1 MPSGGD
7 DSGRGNGPSGQSSTG
22 NGSTDSSS
30 PGGKGSSSS
39 SGGSSSGGKG
49 ASSNG
54 GGYAGGGFDSSA
66 ASGKGDAADFG
77 GGSSSGKGGSGGS
90 SSGGK
95 GASSN
100 GSSSGSDGLG
110 FGPSVSGGRGS
121 AAPSTGGFAP
131 AGDLGLG
138 PSVSGGRGTPASSTG
153 GYAPSSVGAG
163 RGTYSGATST
173 GGFAPDFNTGRFG
186 WGSSSVSS
194 VAGGRGTPSPTT
206 GGVAPSSFAQGSIAR
221 SFSDLA
227 RSAGQVGV
235 MGVGGQKSFNPL
247 GGEYTGPAPS
257 TPSASITASPAAT
270 LAGYGEAANTAG
282 QAGIMGVG
290 TGGIGTK
297 GFDTV
302 GGRYTGPEPTQGRSA
317 SSRADDESRIA
328 SSRAETMAQAE
339 AREQANR
346 SAYGQF
352 HDDYQ
357 QKAGMP
363 ANRGLFAEFNPAE
376 NGRQVGFTPSAEV
389 ADLNKADFLPGQM
402 ALSATPPT
410 NFSNVNPVSTSYV
423 TPQTQSVEQ
432 STSNAMVGTKTSL
445 DEAKENALDLI
456 ASVEGRPTN
465 SFNSVGYASS
475 LGVTHMNVVGTTA
488 AEMIGIME
496 KADKSAGK
504 SYKADRTFVGAY
516 QLGRTAISRAVK
528 AGVISANQNLDENAQ
543 KAVAGYLT
551 DQRAKAAT
559 VNGKVS
565 PTALAKGLAQEWAG
579 LATSNGRSYYAGRG
593 GNKAGTTYAE
603 TLAIATELAEAYN
616 NPTSANTAA
625 QNVSTFSSVP
635 TGYQSPASAAISE
648 VAGPAAGKSGAASAG
663 PAAGAENGVSGEAT
677 GGKQGNKGLATA
689 IDIGIGV
696 VSPIAGIANSVFGKG
711 IFGQSFGEY
720 LANQIANGNG
730 TGGAVNFTGDA
741 PLDPPTAP
749 EEEATPAETPTFVS
763 KYIRPQKKFP
773 TPYEKWG
780 PQSFG

>member
-173 GGFAPDFNTGRFG
+173 GGFAPDFNNGRFG

-235 MGVGGQKSFNPL
+235 MGIGGQKSFNPL

-352 HDDYQ
+352 HNDYQ

-432 STSNAMVGTKTSL
+432 STSMGIPSPSNDSHMATFEGIAKAEGTAGEAGYTTVFGGRQVPGLTDMTIAEARAFGVEQAKANKTSSAIGKPQVITSTL
-445 DEAKENALDLI
+445 DMWARANNINVNETKFSKKTQNEIAGWLMGERADKASKMPGGLNAH
-456 ASVEGRPTN
+456 N
-465 SFNSVGYASS
+465 
-475 LGVTHMNVVGTTA
+475 LGV
-488 AEMIGIME
+488 
-496 KADKSAGK
+496 
-504 SYKADRTFVGAY
+504 
-516 QLGRTAISRAVK
+516 QLSK
-528 AGVISANQNLDENAQ
+528 
-543 KAVAGYLT
+543 
-551 DQRAKAAT
+551 
-559 VNGKVS
+559 
-565 PTALAKGLAQEWAG
+565 EWAG
-579 LATSNGRSYYAGRG
+579 LAGPNGKSQYAKDGVNNAHTSWSETKSIAADYIAGIG
-593 GNKAGTTYAE
+593 SSSGSSQSVSAF
-603 TLAIATELAEAYN
+603 
-616 NPTSANTAA
+616 NP
-625 QNVSTFSSVP
+625 VG
-635 TGYQSPASAAISE
+635 TGYEAATPAGNNASGAISD
-648 VAGPAAGKSGAASAG
+648 VAGPGAGKSGEASSG
-663 PAAGAENGVSGEAT
+663 TSVAETPT